1 MDVPK
6 ILISILTNSSPER
19 IFHTAAGSFPAK
31 GPGIDHV
38 VESTEE
44 GAEKNATWKKCVD
57 KDWCGQ
63 GPWKVHLVHLFQ
75 KIGEDA
81 AEWHQRQTLEKAH
94 SVVEYHLANRVFPP
108 GILFSLT

>member
-1 MDVPK
+1 MDVQK
-6 ILISILTNSSPER
+6 SLISILTNSSPER
-19 IFHTAAGSFPAK
+19 IFQAAAAPLPAK

-75 KIGEDA
+75 EIGEDA
-81 AEWHQRQTLEKAH
+81 AEWHQCHTLEKAQ
-94 SVVEYHLANRVFPP
+94 SVVEHHLPNSVFPS